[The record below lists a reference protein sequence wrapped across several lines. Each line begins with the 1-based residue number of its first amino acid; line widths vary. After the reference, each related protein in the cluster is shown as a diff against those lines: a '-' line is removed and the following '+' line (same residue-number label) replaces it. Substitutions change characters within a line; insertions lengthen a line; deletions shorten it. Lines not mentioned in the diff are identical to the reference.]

1 MQREQKFQMINR
13 KATRRETSRG
23 GRKFNSQKGKKRT
36 RKRNKKEKYHNEMVT
51 MMILAV
57 AVVVV
62 DVIEVRI
69 KGCNKVE
76 FMAPKGSETRTSL
89 TSFFYL
95 T

>member
-1 MQREQKFQMINR
+1 MIKK
-13 KATRRETSRG
+13 KARRRETSRE
-23 GRKFNSQKGKKRT
+23 GRKFNSEKGKKRT
-36 RKRNKKEKYHNEMVT
+36 RKRNKKEKYHDNI
-51 MMILAV
+51 MIII

-62 DVIEVRI
+62 VVIEVRI

-95 T
+95 TFT

>member
-1 MQREQKFQMINR
+1 
-13 KATRRETSRG
+13 
-23 GRKFNSQKGKKRT
+23 
-36 RKRNKKEKYHNEMVT
+36 MVI

-76 FMAPKGSETRTSL
+76 FMAPKGSESRTSL